1 MADFDFE
8 HTLAWNGAE
17 VSTLNLDHAGH
28 VHEYGTVGTWQF
40 ECYERDHEHQ
50 AYLANLGE
58 LYARANRTDKD
69 FYWCCDYV
77 SSETMLQGI
86 ATGFGDSFEDCEQA
100 FMELWPQIRK
110 HKVCSWAL
118 PDKFHHY
125 CKDKFTYDVGRV
137 A

>member
-8 HTLAWNGAE
+8 HVLAWNGSE
-17 VSTLNLDHAGH
+17 WSTLNLDHKGH
-28 VHEYGTVGTWQF
+28 VHEYDTIGTWQF

-86 ATGFGDSFEDCEQA
+86 ATGYGDSFEDCERA

-110 HKVCSWAL
+110 HKSCNGSL